1 MQDREALARLVE
13 PRLRPYADA
22 GALRSLGQAERR
34 LVESGFL
41 YVCYH
46 HHVPPIDALIERQA
60 GQGESPPVDE
70 VASSV
75 IGA

>member
-22 GALRSLGQAERR
+22 GALRRLGQAERR

-41 YVCYH
+41 YVREPNPRAPSGA
-46 HHVPPIDALIERQA
+46 VREIDSANN
-60 GQGESPPVDE
+60 PTV
-70 VASSV
+70 
-75 IGA
+75 